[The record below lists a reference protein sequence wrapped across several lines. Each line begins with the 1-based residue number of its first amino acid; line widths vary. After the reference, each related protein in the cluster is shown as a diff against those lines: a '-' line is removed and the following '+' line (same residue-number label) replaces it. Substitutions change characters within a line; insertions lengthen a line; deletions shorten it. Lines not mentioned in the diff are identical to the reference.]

1 MRRSWEWFQKKAT
14 TAHARVWL
22 ALLAFSESSFF
33 LVPPDVLLIAMLAA
47 RSGRWVQLAL
57 ITSVASLVGAVAG
70 YLVGAFVFE
79 PLAQPIV
86 DLYHLSDEF
95 AHVGDLYTKSVF
107 WAVLL
112 AAFTPIPYKVFVLAG
127 GFFLVP
133 FVPFLLASAI
143 GRSARFFLIAA
154 LAHRYGPAAA
164 ELFIQNF
171 KYFTIIAL
179 IILSI
184 GLAVYFDLPMLIF

>member
-1 MRRSWEWFQKKAT
+1 
-14 TAHARVWL
+14 
-22 ALLAFSESSFF
+22 